1 MVVLV
6 GKEWN
11 TRILLSRAGLKEAR
25 KKRRKDKVEDA
36 MEGKEK
42 KKVY

>member
-1 MVVLV
+1 MWERSGTPGYFYHGL
-6 GKEWN
+6 
-11 TRILLSRAGLKEAR
+11 GLKKQG
-25 KKRRKDKVEDA
+25 KKRRKDKMEDA